1 MGAAF
6 TYKLEGLKELGDT
19 LKELPT
25 VSMQR
30 HALEKALKKGGE
42 PIAQMARD
50 VAPYD
55 PRTTKG
61 YENSKHLRDTIK
73 VSTLL
78 KRSQRRGNWRDKT
91 SVTVYIGSTSPH
103 AHLVEFGTRERVPK
117 KGPFTAEIRPGQIVR
132 VESMGRMPANPFLR
146 TAWDA
151 LKIQA
156 LKIFAEELRKEIYA
170 AARRLAK
177 KAERGKL
184 TSRQIEG
191 LTR

>member
-1 MGAAF
+1 MAVF
-6 TYKLEGLKELGDT
+6 EFKLEGLKELGDT

-42 PIAQMARD
+42 PIAQLARET
-50 VAPYD
+50 APYD
-55 PRTTKG
+55 PRVTKG
-61 YENSKHLRDTIK
+61 YANSPHLRDTIK
-73 VSTLL
+73 VSTAL
-78 KRSQRRGNWRDKT
+78 KKSQRRGSWRDRT

-103 AHLVEFGTRERVPK
+103 AHLVEFGTRERAPK
-117 KGPFTAEIRPGQIVR
+117 KGPFTAEIQPGQIVT
-132 VESMGRMPANPFLR
+132 VESMGRMPANPFFR

-177 KAERGKL
+177 KAERGKR
-184 TSRQIEG
+184 TTRQIQG